1 MTITVA
7 EAAEQERYE
16 VFVDGELAGWS
27 EYRGGGDPRAFTHTE
42 IDPRFEGQGVGS
54 ALVRQAIEDVRAR
67 GMHVLPMCPFVRA
80 YLARHPEDLDVV
92 QPNIRRAF
100 GLG

>member
-1 MTITVA
+1 MTISVSV
-7 EAAEQERYE
+7 AAERDRYE

-42 IDPRFEGQGVGS
+42 IDPRFEGRGVGS
-54 ALVRQAIEDVRAR
+54 ALVHQALEDVRGR

-92 QPNIRRAF
+92 EPNIRRAF
-100 GLG
+100 GLA